1 MSFDFC
7 GNENVVSLLNNII
20 KNQRFS
26 HAYLFYGEEG
36 VGKKTIVR
44 QFAQAILCKNQ
55 NKPCTECDSCKKFLS
70 RNHPDYFEIGMDS
83 SKGKQGFSVGD
94 ARKLIEDA
102 YIKPNEGSYKI
113 FLLNNVD
120 TLLDA
125 SANTLLKT
133 LEEPPKHVIFLL
145 ISGSRSGILET
156 ISSRCV
162 PVGIYPV
169 DSEICFNE
177 IKNRFND
184 ENEKQLKL
192 ISKLCEGSIGRAIFY
207 LDTSMGKEVLS
218 ISEKLLQAYLDN
230 NELRFLQAVA
240 PLEDSL
246 ELSLEVFKCLLSR
259 IRIIMNEQIK
269 CENNLNVGFLN
280 NIDKVFE
287 CVERSKKILIGNGNK
302 KLTISRLCAEIFQ
315 NL

>member
-7 GNENVVSLLNNII
+7 GNENMVSLLNNIVEHR
-20 KNQRFS
+20 RFF

-36 VGKKTIVR
+36 VGKKTIAR

-55 NKPCTECDSCKKFLS
+55 NKPCMECDSCKKFLTK
-70 RNHPDYFEIGMDS
+70 NHPDYFEIGVDS
-83 SKGKQGFSVGD
+83 SKGKQGFGVSD

-120 TLLDA
+120 TLLGA

-145 ISGSRSGILET
+145 ISCSRTGILET

-162 PVGIYPV
+162 PVGVYPV
-169 DSEICFNE
+169 EYEVCFNE
-177 IKNRFND
+177 LKNKFAD
-184 ENEKQLKL
+184 EKEEQLEL
-192 ISKLCEGSIGRAIFY
+192 VSKLCEGSMGKAIFY
-207 LDTSMGKEVLS
+207 LDNSMGREVLS

-230 NELRFLQAVA
+230 NELRFLRAVA
-240 PLEDSL
+240 PLEDSM
-246 ELSLEVFKCLLSR
+246 ELSLEVFKCFLSR
-259 IRIIMNEQIK
+259 VRVFMNQHIK
-269 CENNLNVGFLN
+269 CENNLNVEFLN
-280 NIDKVFE
+280 NVDKVFE
-287 CVERSKKILIGNGNK
+287 CVERSKKILISNGNK
-302 KLTISRLCAEIFQ
+302 KLTISRLCAEVFQ
-315 NL
+315 K

>member
-7 GNENVVSLLNNII
+7 GNENMVSLLNNIVEHR
-20 KNQRFS
+20 RFS

-36 VGKKTIVR
+36 VGKKTIAR

-55 NKPCTECDSCKKFLS
+55 NKPCMECDSCKKFLTK
-70 RNHPDYFEIGMDS
+70 NHPDYFEIGMDS
-83 SKGKQGFSVGD
+83 SKGKQGFSVSD

-120 TLLDA
+120 TLLGA

-162 PVGIYPV
+162 PVGVYPV
-169 DSEICFNE
+169 ESEICFNE
-177 IKNRFND
+177 IKNRFAD
-184 ENEKQLKL
+184 ENEKQLQL
-192 ISKLCEGSIGRAIFY
+192 VSQLCEGSIGRAIFY
-207 LDTSMGKEVLS
+207 LDTSMGREALS
-218 ISEKLLQAYLDN
+218 ISEKLLQAYFDN

-246 ELSLEVFKCLLSR
+246 ELSLEVFKCFLSR
-259 IRIIMNEQIK
+259 VRVFMTQRIK
-269 CENNLNVGFLN
+269 DENNLNVGLLN
-280 NIDKVFE
+280 NVDKVVE
-287 CVERSKKILIGNGNK
+287 CVEHSKKILISNGNK
-302 KLTISRLCAEIFQ
+302 KLTICRLCAEVFQ
-315 NL
+315 K